1 MAPLTASE
9 LQLCSDVRAICACNR
24 LRRAARAMTRLY
36 DDTMVS
42 SGLKVTQ
49 LPILVGLGSAGDLPV
64 SALAEALGLD
74 RTTLTRNLK
83 VLERR
88 GLVSFAVDDEDAR
101 VRLVSLT
108 EEGSR
113 VLVSALARWQ
123 EVQESVQAQFGD
135 QRLRTLYGEL
145 DTLAGAGGA

>member
-1 MAPLTASE
+1 
-9 LQLCSDVRAICACNR
+9 
-24 LRRAARAMTRLY
+24 MTRLY

-145 DTLAGAGGA
+145 DTLAGAAGA

>member
-1 MAPLTASE
+1 
-9 LQLCSDVRAICACNR
+9 
-24 LRRAARAMTRLY
+24 
-36 DDTMVS
+36 
-42 SGLKVTQ
+42 
-49 LPILVGLGSAGDLPV
+49 VGLGSAGDLPV

>member
-1 MAPLTASE
+1 MALLTTSE

-24 LRRAARAMTRLY
+24 LRRTARSMTRLY
-36 DDTMVS
+36 DDTMAS

-108 EEGSR
+108 EKGSR

-145 DTLAGAGGA
+145 DTLAGAVGA